1 MKIADFA
8 IDPDSCAIISE
19 QKVTS
24 MQATATQNKIW
35 TPPILRKALN
45 PEDISFKDHHL
56 QYTKL
61 YQVKYQPHSQEFKEY
76 YILTSH
82 HQQNNVEFKLF
93 IPFSFNLSRENVKEL
108 KAQNSEGNDIFHI
121 KVQNSSL
128 IAPDIQDIS
137 SFLHSIY
144 ALKCIMV
151 TAENIQKFAIKFK
164 ELSNN
169 LNELVPTF
177 RYRIKEIVSILVK
190 TDRELGNEGV
200 ANFITNNERLKTV
213 NKIRDEIQKYY
224 PPSALHKVAYTACL
238 MEQDINRKCFG
249 NQEAFQNYLME
260 MLSYFISKMKDHP
273 SLVSLP
279 DVLYQVIFKSVQ
291 NSENQTIVSN
301 HLKNRTFNF
310 GPVGAAQP
318 TPGHSQ
324 AIGIQ
329 NIAPFST
336 KIMVATNKTQSP
348 AEYSIFCKE
357 VIIKVTRENTGLG
370 SEEMDKLFQWK
381 WRKKN
386 IK

>member
-1 MKIADFA
+1 MEWDSETVKIEEAFFGTFNTEDILTDPTCENNGQIREENQLSLQNDFRRIQPDPMTENMAFLNNSRMEPIIDVQDTNQARNEHEHKAEGTSFGLKIADFA

-35 TPPILRKALN
+35 TPPILQKSLN

-82 HQQNNVEFKLF
+82 HKQNNVEFKLF

-108 KAQNSEGNDIFHI
+108 KAHNSEGKDIFHI

-200 ANFITNNERLKTV
+200 AKLITNNERLKTV
-213 NKIRDEIQKYY
+213 KKIRDEIQKYY

-238 MEQDINRKCFG
+238 MEQDINRKFSVIRKHFKTISWKC
-249 NQEAFQNYLME
+249 YLT
-260 MLSYFISKMKDHP
+260 S
-273 SLVSLP
+273 
-279 DVLYQVIFKSVQ
+279 
-291 NSENQTIVSN
+291 
-301 HLKNRTFNF
+301 
-310 GPVGAAQP
+310 
-318 TPGHSQ
+318 
-324 AIGIQ
+324 
-329 NIAPFST
+329 
-336 KIMVATNKTQSP
+336 
-348 AEYSIFCKE
+348 
-357 VIIKVTRENTGLG
+357 
-370 SEEMDKLFQWK
+370 
-381 WRKKN
+381 
-386 IK
+386 